1 MKIKLTISI
10 TSTVISIL
18 LGHVSMNSLGAS
30 QTTTDVHRIKKNLE
44 CFIFTNCNTMDT
56 NIN

>member
-1 MKIKLTISI
+1 MKIKLMISI
-10 TSTVISIL
+10 TSTVITIL
-18 LGHVSMNSLGAS
+18 LVHVSMNSLGAS
-30 QTTTDVHRIKKNLE
+30 HTTIDVQRIKKNLE